1 MNGGFGMGWK
11 AASVALIALSL
22 AVTACAPRQQTKTA
36 APRTPTCKSLSG
48 SYNYFS
54 EQELLDCK
62 HLANM
67 GSTEAAFTLGEYL
80 SGRGKNS
87 DGLMWLD
94 MAAEKGHSGA
104 LMRLFNVYRI
114 GGEIPKNG
122 AKSEEYFAKAVER
135 KAEWALLM
143 EARRNEAADPARSF
157 AVYLDFA
164 RKGNCHAQ
172 IKVARSYF
180 KGDIIGQNL
189 TQAYFWSLVV
199 PTTAKTPAEYH
210 PVSSLYYD
218 TPGYERS
225 DALDRLLSNSALK
238 TPCYSYD
245 TLLPKLEKTLPA
257 ESVQIAQTAATEWRK
272 GQQEP
277 LLPPPQGIVNQEACI
292 GLECIAS
299 AVNKSKQAKPGQ
311 VVAARPERKAGT
323 SLPPPRI
330 DVPGKLSTDG
340 ATVRIEGQVFSASG
354 AGTLTIDGSPVPVT
368 SDGRFTVARPVPVGD
383 TSLRL
388 VAMDTLGQR
397 SESVATVTRTTPA
410 ETGPSYP
417 PPVPTAVKGIR
428 NGDAVALIVGIE
440 GYESAPKAAYAEQDA
455 RVFYDYAVNVLGI
468 PADNVKLL
476 VGKGARRLDI
486 EKTLATWVPPRVSS
500 GKTDV
505 VVFFA
510 GHGLASDDGK
520 ELFLLPHDGDRDVL
534 AESAVRRSRI
544 VDALKSAGVRRVTL
558 LLDTCY
564 SGSTREGEALLAN
577 ARPVALVAKEGDLPD
592 GVTMISAAQGDQISL
607 SLKEAGHGLFSY
619 TLMKGLEGAAD
630 VDGDR
635 RITAA
640 ELHAFVSDRV
650 AREASRSGRRQTP
663 MLVGDGS
670 QILARW

>member
-1 MNGGFGMGWK
+1 M
-11 AASVALIALSL
+11 ACSL
-22 AVTACAPRQQTKTA
+22 FAVGIAVTTSCTQQGAKPQVQVA
-36 APRTPTCKSLSG
+36 PTCKPLSSFG
-48 SYNYFS
+48 YSDK
-54 EQELLDCK
+54 ELLDCK
-62 HLANM
+62 HMANL
-67 GSTEAAFTLGEYL
+67 GSTDAAFKVGEYL
-80 SGRGKNS
+80 LDRGKAS
-87 DGLMWLD
+87 EALVWLE
-94 MAAEKGHSGA
+94 MAAERGHSTS
-104 LMRLFNVYRI
+104 LLRLFDIYRI
-114 GGEIPKNG
+114 GGAIPKNIT
-122 AKSEEYFAKAVER
+122 KSEAYLAKAV
-135 KAEWALLM
+135 AQDSQWAVLLD
-143 EARRNEAADPARSF
+143 ARRKESTDQNRSLAIYIDLAR
-157 AVYLDFA
+157 
-164 RKGNCHAQ
+164 RGNCYAQ
-172 IKVARSYF
+172 AKLARSYF
-180 KGDIIGQNL
+180 KGEIVGQNL
-189 TQAYFWSLVV
+189 TQSYFWTLLAISGSNR
-199 PTTAKTPAEYH
+199 KSEYH
-210 PVSSLYYD
+210 YSTNLLHDRS
-218 TPGYERS
+218 YERE
-225 DALDRLLSNSALK
+225 
-238 TPCYSYD
+238 YS
-245 TLLPKLEKTLPA
+245 LERMLARNAGISECENFRHMLPSLETTLPA
-257 ESVQIAQTAATEWRK
+257 ESLRIAQTAATDWRI
-272 GQQEP
+272 GQSEP
-277 LLPPPQGIVNQEACI
+277 MLPPPVGVSLQGTCI
-292 GLECIAS
+292 GSECLAQIVAPPKVQNTKVVPKLHVQAVDMGGDIKPS
-299 AVNKSKQAKPGQ
+299 AM
-311 VVAARPERKAGT
+311 
-323 SLPPPRI
+323 LPPPRI
-330 DVPGKLSTDG
+330 ETATSVTTDDAIALITG
-340 ATVRIEGQVFSASG
+340 RVISASG
-354 AGTLTIDGSPVPVT
+354 AAILMIDGVPVPVS
-368 SDGRFTVARPVPVGD
+368 SDGRFRIDKPVSVGE
-383 TSLRL
+383 TKLKL
-388 VAMDTLGQR
+388 VAMDAMGQR
-397 SESVATVTRTTPA
+397 SEAVATVTRTTPA

-544 VDALKSAGVRRVTL
+544 VDGLKGAGVRHVTL

-635 RITAA
+635 KITAS

-650 AREASRSGRRQTP
+650 AREASRAGRRQTP
-663 MLVGDGS
+663 MLVGDGG
-670 QILARW
+670 QVLARW